1 MATLLL
7 PVGRAGEAQRQS
19 RRNAGGDQFLAAA
32 PSKPEVLGKDAWPG
46 AVQKSKRL
54 TVKEKECVRDANKYL
69 LMAVEEVLRM
79 LSTRRATCDFDAAT
93 KRDEDENEEDE
104 QWHRSSTT
112 DEANF
117 VGDGKKMGGGC

>member
-1 MATLLL
+1 MDWLARISLL
-7 PVGRAGEAQRQS
+7 PDEDGVG
-19 RRNAGGDQFLAAA
+19 A
-32 PSKPEVLGKDAWPG
+32 PSSSNDLATDLRRYLPFLGKNTLRYRRTNVG
-46 AVQKSKRL
+46 NSSL
-54 TVKEKECVRDANKYL
+54 
-69 LMAVEEVLRM
+69 EVLRM
-79 LSTRRATCDFDAAT
+79 LSTRRATCNFDAAT

>member
-32 PSKPEVLGKDAWPG
+32 PSEPEVLGKDAWPG
-46 AVQKSKRL
+46 AVQISKRL
-54 TVKEKECVRDANKYL
+54 TAKEKECVRDANKYFL
-69 LMAVEEVLRM
+69 TAVEGVLRM
-79 LSTRRATCDFDAAT
+79 LSTRRATCDYDAAT

-112 DEANF
+112 DKANF

>member
-1 MATLLL
+1 
-7 PVGRAGEAQRQS
+7 
-19 RRNAGGDQFLAAA
+19 
-32 PSKPEVLGKDAWPG
+32 
-46 AVQKSKRL
+46 L
-54 TVKEKECVRDANKYL
+54 TAKEKECVRDANKYL
-69 LMAVEEVLRM
+69 LTAVEEVLRM

-112 DEANF
+112 DEVNF

>member
-1 MATLLL
+1 
-7 PVGRAGEAQRQS
+7 
-19 RRNAGGDQFLAAA
+19 
-32 PSKPEVLGKDAWPG
+32 
-46 AVQKSKRL
+46 L
-54 TVKEKECVRDANKYL
+54 TAKEKECVRDANKYFL
-69 LMAVEEVLRM
+69 TAVEEVLRM